1 MVKTVCASCNRLRLN
16 KSVKSNKNKH
26 PKWLDKINYVEQFI
40 DRYTNFNDK
49 HPDKYDNT
57 IRIKI
62 GKNMTDK
69 NMQSRKILFWAA
81 KPDDNH
87 NFIIKDAK
95 QAYGNFS
102 NSGVATIDKN
112 GYVNIKFITPQNYYT
127 TAKSNKLPKTYYRH
141 IHYVIS
147 NKYNTKWNSQI
158 WTRIITKDYNYNQFI
173 DKLHSNKCVVLN
185 VLPCQY
191 YAKDS
196 IPGTYNLP
204 YNTIG
209 KMTVLELVK
218 WFTDII
224 KLHYKTLYKLVKNNQ
239 LNIMDIPI
247 ICYCAHSKCDAS
259 KIANRLLM
267 KKQFVNVNHYSGG
280 MQEYRQKNKL

>member
-1 MVKTVCASCNRLRLN
+1 MTRSVCASCNRLRLN

-40 DRYTNFNDK
+40 DRYTSFNDK

-62 GKNMTDK
+62 DKNMTDK

-102 NSGVATIDKN
+102 NSGVATVDKD
-112 GYVNIKFITPQNYYT
+112 GYVNIKFMTPQNYYT
-127 TAKSNKLPKTYYRH
+127 TAKFSKLPKTYYRH

-158 WTRIITKDYNYNQFI
+158 YTRIITKDYNYNEFMH
-173 DKLHSNKCVVLN
+173 KLKSNMCVVLN

-209 KMTVLELVK
+209 KMSVQKLVD
-218 WFTDII
+218 WFQEII
-224 KLHYKTLYKLVKNNQ
+224 KLHYKSLYKLINSKQ
-239 LNIMDIPI
+239 LNIMNIPI
-247 ICYCAHSKCDAS
+247 ICYCAHNKCDAS

-280 MQEYRQKNKL
+280 MQEYKKKNKL

>member
-1 MVKTVCASCNRLRLN
+1 MT
-16 KSVKSNKNKH
+16 
-26 PKWLDKINYVEQFI
+26 D
-40 DRYTNFNDK
+40 
-49 HPDKYDNT
+49 
-57 IRIKI
+57 
-62 GKNMTDK
+62 KNMTDK

-81 KPDDNH
+81 KPSDNS
-87 NFIIKDAK
+87 FIIKDAK

-102 NSGVATIDKN
+102 NCGVTTVDNN
-112 GYVNIKFITPQNYYT
+112 GYANIKFMTPQNYYT
-127 TAKSNKLPKTYYRH
+127 TAKSSKLPKTYYRH

-147 NKYNTKWNSQI
+147 NKYNTEWIRQI
-158 WTRIITKDYNYNQFI
+158 YTHIVIKNYNYDEFVTCLN
-173 DKLHSNKCVVLN
+173 SNNYVILN
-185 VLPCQY
+185 VLPCNY

-204 YNTIG
+204 YNKID
-209 KMTVLELVK
+209 KMTVQELKK
-218 WFTDII
+218 WFQEII
-224 KLHYKTLYKLVKNNQ
+224 KLHYKNLYKLINSKR

-280 MQEYRQKNKL
+280 MQEYRKKNKL